1 VSGRDFLDA
10 DFNISCDSEE
20 YVFWMGAVAIP
31 LFVCFTFGVPLVYAL
46 AMYRHVRKGTL
57 TTRRHIYGFF
67 FSGFRSDIW
76 WFELWNTL
84 RKSIFTISSVL
95 FAPAGIM
102 MQTWSALVLLL
113 FYVVVFSLSQ
123 PYEEPYL
130 NHLERAA
137 LSINV
142 LTLLLGL
149 GLFTNEN
156 AGRDGKSEA
165 FGTFLTVCILVLNV
179 YFMLQVCWTLTQHS
193 QYCHVCKKKK
203 TQAAATVVIRPKSGP
218 RRVQSVIRKHQ
229 PTIKGSL
236 KYNAK
241 VAVLLNR
248 AKANADNHL
257 ESRAVRL
264 KARKLNQMKS
274 RARLSDRLKQRGK
287 KLDKKKKKKKVRDA
301 VVADSPMPV
310 QRKEKGEA
318 KTFTK

>member
-1 VSGRDFLDA
+1 
-10 DFNISCDSEE
+10 
-20 YVFWMGAVAIP
+20 
-31 LFVCFTFGVPLVYAL
+31 
-46 AMYRHVRKGTL
+46 
-57 TTRRHIYGFF
+57 
-67 FSGFRSDIW
+67 
-76 WFELWNTL
+76 
-84 RKSIFTISSVL
+84 
-95 FAPAGIM
+95 
-102 MQTWSALVLLL
+102 
-113 FYVVVFSLSQ
+113 LSQ

-203 TQAAATVVIRPKSGP
+203 TEAAATVVIRPKSGP

-287 KLDKKKKKKKVRDA
+287 RMDKKTKKLRA
-301 VVADSPMPV
+301 VVADGPMPV
-310 QRKEKGEA
+310 QRKDKGEA
-318 KTFTK
+318 KTFTE